1 MARAPTRRFHIP
13 SAMRRS
19 SLRISH
25 REAHALVRGGA
36 LLIDVRREV
45 DIFPLPGAVRI
56 LPDELP
62 QHLDELD
69 KEREIVLTCSCLRE
83 ATSVRVAHWL
93 RDRGYN
99 AFAVDGGI
107 ARFEGGSGV
116 MPAIDAEPEEPA
128 VVSGPLAALRHPRFR
143 RFAAGTLFS
152 LTGNW
157 VEAAAFGYVVLLLG
171 GSAATLG
178 LIGFLNTIPNLIFGL
193 PGGAL
198 ADRFDRRTL
207 ILIFQGANM
216 LVAILLAILWQ
227 TDSLTVPLMGA
238 IAVVGG
244 SLGTLSF
251 PAFQGML
258 ASTVPQKDLE
268 SGVAV
273 NSLLLQIARFLG
285 PALAGFLLA
294 AGGPTWVFVVNAFS
308 FLGVLAAVA
317 ILPGSRAAAGEAAA
331 KLGGAMKDGLRYV
344 FGQRSIASLMLLTL
358 LAGMFGTPPI
368 AFMIPGLVKFQLHE
382 GPETLGI
389 LTAAIGLGSIIGSV
403 AMLRLAQRPNKGEPA
418 LVGFFV
424 TAVVVALVGLS
435 TSVPLSLGL
444 AVVGGAAGVLFVGLS
459 TVVVQASS
467 SDAMRARAM
476 AIWAACFVGVLPI
489 GALITSGL
497 AALLGAGGAVAVDGA
512 IMLVGGAIVVALRP
526 GVAWLGCAALPAACI
541 AGSNPSMVA
550 IEPTVDR
557 RPEPAASGAR

>member
-1 MARAPTRRFHIP
+1 MARTPTRRFHIP

-25 REAHALVRGGA
+25 REAHTLVNEGA
-36 LLIDVRREV
+36 LLVDVRREV
-45 DIFPLPGAVRI
+45 DIFPLSGAVRI
-56 LPDELP
+56 VPDELP
-62 QHLDELD
+62 KHLDELD
-69 KEREIVLTCSCLRE
+69 KDREIVLTCSCLRE

-93 RDRGYN
+93 RDRGYS
-99 AFAVDGGI
+99 AYAVEGGI

-116 MPAIDAEPEEPA
+116 LPAIGATSEDTTP
-128 VVSGPLAALRHPRFR
+128 VSGPLEALRHPRFR

-178 LIGFLNTIPNLIFGL
+178 LVGFLNTIPNLIFGL
-193 PGGAL
+193 PAGAL
-198 ADRFDRRTL
+198 ADRYDRRTL

-216 LVAILLAILWQ
+216 CVAILLAILWQ
-227 TDSLTVPLMGA
+227 AGSLSVPLMGA

-258 ASTVPQKDLE
+258 ASTVPEKDLE
-268 SGVAV
+268 SAVAV
-273 NSLLLQIARFLG
+273 NSLILQVARFIG

-294 AGGPTWVFVVNAFS
+294 AGGPTWVFAVNAVS

-317 ILPGSRAAAGEAAA
+317 ILPGSRAAAGEAAM

-344 FGQRSIASLMLLTL
+344 FGQRSIASLMLLTV
-358 LAGMFGTPPI
+358 LAGVFGTPPI
-368 AFMIPGLVKFQLHE
+368 AFMLPGIVKFQLHE

-389 LTAAIGLGSIIGSV
+389 LTAAIGLGSIVGSV
-403 AMLRLAQRPNKGEPA
+403 AMLRLAQRANKGEPA
-418 LVGFFV
+418 LAGFFV
-424 TAVVVALVGLS
+424 SAVVIGAVGLS
-435 TSVPLSLGL
+435 SSVPLSLVL
-444 AVVGGAAGVLFVGLS
+444 AVIGGAAGVLFVGLS
-459 TVVVQASS
+459 TVVVQASA

-476 AIWAACFVGVLPI
+476 AIWAACFVGLLPL
-489 GALITSGL
+489 GALITSAF
-497 AALLGAGGAVAVDGA
+497 AAWLGAGGAVALDGA

-550 IEPTVDR
+550 IEPTVER
-557 RPEPAASGAR
+557 QKKAA